1 MAKFISPKD
10 FYEEIRQ
17 RPDIQEILR
26 RLAASG
32 WDEPSV
38 SQKSSQD
45 ARSIK
50 ANRESEQPAS
60 PPRTQSAKESDPP
73 S

>member
-1 MAKFISPKD
+1 MGRFISPKD
-10 FYEEIRQ
+10 FYEEVRQ

-26 RLAASG
+26 KLAASG
-32 WDEPSV
+32 WDEPPV

-45 ARSIK
+45 APSTK
-50 ANRESEQPAS
+50 DQQELEQPAS
-60 PPRTQSAKESDPP
+60 PPRDQLAKQIDPP